1 MFLVKEFIFE
11 DKVYKLFLVLY
22 RVEIVK
28 IYK

>member
-11 DKVYKLFLVLY
+11 DKVYKLFLFLY